1 MTENQEIGDEAV
13 FIKNYVH
20 FQLLVSK
27 YTAIK
32 QLTYSHIQQYLSVYS
47 YQAESLCI
55 KHNKFPLY
63 KGRDEKRILYISGI
77 ALRLEKSQNQKA
89 VEIANAIA
97 SDLLATRGDVF
108 KIQVVPPGWIYLE
121 LTHSI
126 LAAWLQHLAVG
137 SLKLDRQMDKTDR
150 STITNPQRL
159 FAVQYAHARCC
170 SLLQQ
175 AHREEL
181 IQLRDVLT
189 DTEINF
195 DKQKPLLSISGQA
208 LWSILCPN
216 PIPWLNN
223 DEKLRLNHPAESH
236 LIGELV
242 QVVDD
247 LKCDAFGGSVNWE
260 KAALNLS
267 QAFENFWSQCRIWG
281 KVKISS
287 PLLAQARLGLVMATQ
302 SVFRLLLEEKLG
314 VFAPL
319 EL

>member
-1 MTENQEIGDEAV
+1 MTENPQIGDEAV
-13 FIKNYVH
+13 FINNYVR

-32 QLTYSHIQQYLSVYS
+32 QLTYSYIKKSLSVYTCE
-47 YQAESLCI
+47 AENVCI
-55 KHNKFPLY
+55 KQGKFPLY

-89 VEIANAIA
+89 VDIANAIA
-97 SDLLATRGDVF
+97 SDLWKTCGDVF
-108 KIQVVPPGWIYLE
+108 QVEVVPPGWIYLE
-121 LTHSI
+121 LSHLM
-126 LAAWLQHLAVG
+126 LAAWLQHLTMG
-137 SLKLDRQMDKTDR
+137 SLGQQISKTNNLN
-150 STITNPQRL
+150 IINPQSL
-159 FAVQYAHARCC
+159 FAVQYAHARCY

-181 IQLRDVLT
+181 IQLQDVLT
-189 DTEINF
+189 DTAISREQ
-195 DKQKPLLSISGQA
+195 QKPLLSIAGQA
-208 LWSILCPN
+208 LASILYPN

-223 DEKLRLNHPAESH
+223 EEKLRLNHPAEGR
-236 LIGELV
+236 LISKLV
-242 QVVDD
+242 EVVDN
-247 LKCDAFGGSVNWE
+247 LKCDSFGSAINWE
-260 KAALNLS
+260 KVALDLS

-281 KVKISS
+281 KVKIKS

-302 SVFRLLLEEKLG
+302 HVLKLLLEEKLG